1 MLKNTLILIS
11 ACLLSTSAFT
21 SDTESGLKQVLAAQ
35 PEAVQA
41 RYVFRHPAETLA
53 FIGIEPGMTV
63 MEGLPGGGWY
73 SKILLPYL
81 GDGGLLIGADYAQS
95 MFPLFGFYGEE
106 ALKAK
111 ETWVA
116 DWTEEANG
124 WRAENDAGV
133 TAFVMGSMPDEMRG
147 TADAVLFIRALHN
160 MARFEGKGG
169 YLTAA
174 LADAYNILKP
184 GGVVGV
190 VQHEARADMTD
201 DFANGSHGYL
211 KESFVIAAMEKAG
224 FVLEASSDM
233 NNNPADTPAADDI
246 VWRLPPSLA
255 TSRKDDELKAKM
267 KAVGESNRMTLR
279 FRKPVQP
286 VNGI

>member
-11 ACLLSTSAFT
+11 ACLLSTSALA
-21 SDTESGLKQVLAAQ
+21 SDTESSLKQVLAAQ

-41 RYVFRHPAETLA
+41 RYAFRRPAETLA

-81 GDGGLLIGADYAQS
+81 SDGGHLIGADYALS
-95 MFPLFGFYGEE
+95 MYPLFGFFAEE
-106 ALKAK
+106 DLKAK

-124 WRAENDAGV
+124 WRAENDASV
-133 TAFVMGSMPDEMRG
+133 TAFVMGSMPDEMKG

-160 MARFEGKGG
+160 VARFESKGG
-169 YLTAA
+169 YLSAA

-201 DFANGSHGYL
+201 DFADGSHGYL
-211 KESFVIAAMEKAG
+211 QESFVIATMEKAG

-233 NNNPADTPAADDI
+233 NNNPADIPAADDI

-267 KAVGESNRMTLR
+267 QAVGESNRMTLR
-279 FRKPVQP
+279 FRKPVQS
-286 VNGI
+286 VNGG

>member
-1 MLKNTLILIS
+1 
-11 ACLLSTSAFT
+11 
-21 SDTESGLKQVLAAQ
+21 
-35 PEAVQA
+35 
-41 RYVFRHPAETLA
+41 
-53 FIGIEPGMTV
+53 
-63 MEGLPGGGWY
+63 
-73 SKILLPYL
+73 
-81 GDGGLLIGADYAQS
+81 LIGADYALS
-95 MFPLFGFYGEE
+95 MFPLFGFFGEE
-106 ALKAK
+106 DLKAK

-116 DWTEEANG
+116 DWTEKANG

-133 TAFVMGSMPDEMRG
+133 TAFVMGSMPDEMKG

-160 MARFEGKGG
+160 VARFEGKGG

-190 VQHEARADMTD
+190 VQHEARADMAD

-233 NNNPADTPAADDI
+233 NNNPADMPTADDI

-255 TSRKDDELKAKM
+255 TSKKDDELKAKM
-267 KAVGESNRMTLR
+267 NAVGESNRMTLR
-279 FRKPVQP
+279 FRKPAQ
-286 VNGI
+286 

>member
-11 ACLLSTSAFT
+11 ACLLSASALA
-21 SDTESGLKQVLAAQ
+21 SDTESSLKQVLAAQ

-41 RYVFRHPAETLA
+41 RYAFRRPVATLE

-81 GDGGLLIGADYAQS
+81 AGGGHLIGADYALS
-95 MFPLFGFYGEE
+95 MFPLFGFFAEE
-106 ALKAK
+106 DLKAK

-124 WRAENDAGV
+124 WRAENDASV
-133 TAFVMGSMPDEMRG
+133 TAFVMGSMPNEMKG

-160 MARFEGKGG
+160 VARFESKGG
-169 YLTAA
+169 YLSAA

-201 DFANGSHGYL
+201 DFADGSHGYL

-233 NNNPADTPAADDI
+233 NNNPADIPAADDI

-267 KAVGESNRMTLR
+267 QAVGESNRMTLR
-279 FRKPVQP
+279 FRKPVQS
-286 VNGI
+286 VNGG